1 VVIRRPVRSR
11 SHILAAL
18 LSRLEGW
25 IRILRTGKSEIGTLA
40 TLLLLATLS
49 LAFGLVANEMTEGET
64 RAFDSAIL
72 LALRNGTDRA
82 DPIGPK
88 WLEAAARDVTS
99 LGSNTVL
106 TILSLGT
113 VGFLALAGARSAAL
127 LVFFSVGGGAILIQ
141 VLKQAFGRVRPDVV
155 SHALGEVTRSFPS
168 GHATLSAVTYLT
180 LGALVARVQS
190 TTALKSYVLIIA
202 VLLTLL
208 VGVSRVYLGLH
219 WPTDV
224 LAGWCLG
231 ATWAITCWFAA
242 VRLQR
247 RGRVERRL

>member
-1 VVIRRPVRSR
+1 MS
-11 SHILAAL
+11 
-18 LSRLEGW
+18 
-25 IRILRTGKSEIGTLA
+25 
-40 TLLLLATLS
+40 
-49 LAFGLVANEMTEGET
+49 EGET

-72 LALRNGTDRA
+72 LALRNGANRA
-82 DPIGPK
+82 DPIGPE
-88 WLEAAARDVTS
+88 WLESAARDVTS
-99 LGSNTVL
+99 LGSNTIL

-113 VGFLALAGARSAAL
+113 VGFLALSGTRGAAL
-127 LVFFSVGGGAILIQ
+127 LVFISVGGGAILIQ
-141 VLKQAFGRVRPDVV
+141 VLKQAFGRERPDVV
-155 SHALGEVTRSFPS
+155 SHALSEVTRSFPS

-190 TTALKSYVLIIA
+190 TTALKSYLLLIA

-208 VGVSRVYLGLH
+208 VGVSRAYLGLH

-231 ATWAITCWFAA
+231 AAWAITCWFAT